1 MSKDRKPLGAVALV
15 ALAAILLSAVA
26 LDFDVDAAKGGN
38 GNGKNER
45 SVAALTVSPN
55 PVPLGTN
62 ITISGSGFDAF
73 QTVLINT
80 SHYNP
85 EVVADVNGSFS
96 FVYDYQYGP
105 GNASVQ
111 AFVLQGNDWV
121 MVSSASFTICS
132 SDPCP

>member
-1 MSKDRKPLGAVALV
+1 MGKDRKPLGALAVV

-26 LDFDVDAAKGGN
+26 LSVDVDAARGGKGK
-38 GNGKNER
+38 GKFGETTPTL
-45 SVAALTVSPN
+45 SVSPN

-62 ITISGSGFDAF
+62 ITISGSDFEPN

-80 SHYNP
+80 SHFNP

-111 AFVLQGNDWV
+111 AFVLQGGDWV
-121 MVSSASFTICS
+121 MVASASFTIE
-132 SDPCP
+132 